1 MIYNHAK
8 AEAKFRKEWEKKVR
22 FYKKNGMTQE
32 QIDSIYQFEREV
44 FNSNRRF
51 YEYCV
56 GLQTEGY
63 NPNLSVESIF
73 ERYDADTWTD
83 ALDEELQKQL
93 KKFKPVQLKAFYLY
107 RVDGYTQDEISEI
120 LTTPQCSISRWISEI
135 AKIIEKFWK
144 NG

>member
-51 YEYCV
+51 YEHCV

-107 RVDGYTQDEISEI
+107 KVDGYTQDEISEI
-120 LTTPQCSISRWISEI
+120 LTTPQRSISRWISEI
-135 AKIIEKFWK
+135 AKIIKKF
-144 NG
+144 